1 MLADADKPNN
11 KETISAVTS
20 LTPQPPMLIGN
31 VIENNMIGENT
42 KKAR

>member
-20 LTPQPPMLIGN
+20 LTPQPPMLMGN
-31 VIENNMIGENT
+31 VIENSIIGENT
-42 KKAR
+42 KKAK